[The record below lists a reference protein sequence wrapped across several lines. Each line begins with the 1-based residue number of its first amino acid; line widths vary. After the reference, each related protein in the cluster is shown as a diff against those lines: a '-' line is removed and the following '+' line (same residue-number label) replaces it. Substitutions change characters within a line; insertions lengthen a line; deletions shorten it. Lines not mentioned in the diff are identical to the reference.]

1 MHMYTIYGV
10 FGQTDCHSRSLPW
23 HSGLLWCL
31 FDAGYSQPPLVSPQH
46 GASSVSCGTQPP
58 SPHVPTALSGQV
70 LVLAIFF
77 RQTTPTPALEAAG
90 LISAVI
96 GLVLF
101 LDGLRVA
108 IMPMAL
114 LVGTQLP
121 KRLKLPW
128 VLLVAFCLGVLVTY
142 AEPAIAAI
150 RPLAALVDPHTAPY
164 LYYMMN
170 QQQEIMVFAIGTGV
184 GVAAVIGTLKFLYG
198 ISLKILIAAALLP
211 TIGAA
216 CYMQW

>member
-1 MHMYTIYGV
+1 M
-10 FGQTDCHSRSLPW
+10 
-23 HSGLLWCL
+23 
-31 FDAGYSQPPLVSPQH
+31 
-46 GASSVSCGTQPP
+46 
-58 SPHVPTALSGQV
+58 
-70 LVLAIFF
+70 LAIFF
-77 RQTTPTPALEAAG
+77 RKTTSTPLLEAAG

-101 LDGLRVA
+101 LEGLRVA
-108 IMPMAL
+108 IMPMAM

-121 KRLKLPW
+121 QRLKLPW

-150 RPLAALVDPHTAPY
+150 RYALQLGAVYFPRTAWLKSLLRFKAGGIHLNHRKRCALPSCACRPLASLVDPHSAPY

-170 QQQEIMVFAIGTGV
+170 QQQEIMVLAIGIGV

-198 ISLKILIAAALLP
+198 ISLKPLIALCLLP
-211 TIGAA
+211 TVGLA